1 MITLIN
7 RLYIV
12 NYNINYKLHHRIHEK
27 KNHKKKY
34 IFLLKSTLL
43 YFLNQI

>member
-27 KNHKKKY
+27 KNHKKN
-34 IFLLKSTLL
+34 IFFLKSTLL